1 MPLIVLPSQL
11 ADRGEL
17 YHQFSQLINAGIG
30 LLQAIETLRRNPPAR
45 SFRIPLSRWLD
56 QLNQGATFGE
66 ALQSGGAWLPAF
78 DVALLQAG
86 EKSGRLPACF
96 KLLGDYYQERA
107 RLLREM
113 LSRLMYPLFLF
124 HFAIF
129 IMPIAQLFG
138 AGGLRVY
145 AKQTI
150 GALLPLYLLVF
161 IVAYAAQGKHGER
174 WRGFLERIGR
184 GLPVLGRARHELA
197 LARLAAAL
205 EALLNAGVNVI
216 EAWELAANAS
226 GSPALR
232 RTVRSWRA
240 QLEAGAPPSEALR
253 RSRQFPELFA
263 NMYHTGE
270 ISGQLDETLHRLHVL
285 YQDSAT
291 QKFRALAEWTPRLV
305 YLMVALMIARWIVS
319 FYIGYFGRISDALN
333 F

>member
-1 MPLIVLPSQL
+1 MPLILLPSQL

-17 YHQFSQLINAGIG
+17 YHQFSQLINAGLG

-45 SFRIPLSRWLD
+45 SFRVPLSRWLD
-56 QLNQGATFGE
+56 QLSQGATFGE
-66 ALQSGGAWLPAF
+66 ALQSGGPWLPAF

-138 AGGLRVY
+138 AGSVRVY
-145 AKQTI
+145 AQQTI
-150 GALLPLYLLVF
+150 GALLPLYALVF
-161 IVAYAAQGKHGER
+161 LVAYAAQGKHGER

-184 GLPVLGRARHELA
+184 ALPVFGRARHELA

-216 EAWELAANAS
+216 EAWELAASAS
-226 GSPALR
+226 GSPILR
-232 RTVRSWRA
+232 RTVRGWRA

-263 NMYHTGE
+263 NM
-270 ISGQLDETLHRLHVL
+270 
-285 YQDSAT
+285 
-291 QKFRALAEWTPRLV
+291 
-305 YLMVALMIARWIVS
+305 
-319 FYIGYFGRISDALN
+319 
-333 F
+333 

>member
-1 MPLIVLPSQL
+1 VPLIVLPSQL

-30 LLQAIETLRRNPPAR
+30 LLQVLETLRRNPPAR
-45 SFRIPLSRWLD
+45 SFRAPLSRWLD

-66 ALQSGGAWLPAF
+66 ALQSGSPWLPSF
-78 DVALLQAG
+78 DLALLQAG

-113 LSRLMYPLFLF
+113 LSRLMYPVFLF

-129 IMPIAQLFG
+129 IMPIAQLFA
-138 AGGLRVY
+138 AGGIGVY
-145 AKQTI
+145 LKQTV
-150 GALLPLYLLVF
+150 GVLLPLYALVF
-161 IVAYAAQGKHGER
+161 LMAYAAQGKHGER
-174 WRGFLERIGR
+174 WRGLLEKIVR
-184 GLPVLGRARHELA
+184 GIPILGRARRELA

-205 EALLNAGVNVI
+205 EALLNAGVNMI
-216 EAWELAANAS
+216 EAWELAASAS

-232 RTVRSWRA
+232 RTVWKWRPRL
-240 QLEAGAPPSEALR
+240 QAGETPAEALR
-253 RSRQFPELFA
+253 RSRPFPELFA

-285 YQDSAT
+285 YQDSAA

-305 YLMVALMIARWIVS
+305 YLAVALMIARWIVS
-319 FYIGYFGRISDALN
+319 FYVGYFGRISDALN